1 MIEELGENNNLEKAP
16 NSNADT
22 NDENSEKNQSESI
35 EQEIEKKYDTVYDT
49 NASKSES
56 HTEHADTTTIK
67 KMPPAKSVKGFFI
80 GLLMLL
86 GVPLVF
92 GVIAEVIA
100 GVIISQQIKNSSNAT
115 ELEII
120 NTLPLL
126 KVGYVLIICILL
138 FMAGYIFND
147 IFDLRKDRK
156 IRKHKPLVNKSIP
169 LWFAWILGIVFMLGA
184 GSLAYYQASEGTFLI
199 VLALIVAI
207 FIYAILAKQ
216 ERITSAVVIG
226 IYNVIFIYLGASA
239 VIEIPY
245 DILNFDSFVEKEI
258 LWFYPAAIGIYM
270 IGVTL
275 VSTLEDMKPAPFRLT
290 VSNLFILIGLVVPP
304 GFKYVQIHLQ
314 GELELMHTMWKF
326 SFITSSALAGGL
338 ILVLVIVMT
347 IAIYENTAKNLHRIF
362 TVGRLGLIWLC
373 AAIIASL
380 GMPVTSLV
388 IALLSVPAIMLYQQ
402 LPDPA
407 KRRIMRHIEE

>member
-1 MIEELGENNNLEKAP
+1 MIEEYGENDELEKTT
-16 NSNADT
+16 NSKSGSD
-22 NDENSEKNQSESI
+22 DNSKIKQSDSI
-35 EQEIEKKYDTVYDT
+35 EAEIEKRYDTVYDSD
-49 NASKSES
+49 ASELFQENDK
-56 HTEHADTTTIK
+56 TDKITTK
-67 KMPPAKSVKGFFI
+67 KMPPAKSVKGFFV
-80 GLLMLL
+80 GLMMLL
-86 GVPLVF
+86 GIPLVF

-100 GVIISQQIKNSSNAT
+100 GVIISQQIKNSDGVS

-120 NTLPLL
+120 NMLPLL
-126 KVGYVLIICILL
+126 KIGYVLIICTLL

-156 IRKHKPLVNKSIP
+156 IHKHKPLVNKSVP
-169 LWFAWILGIVFMLGA
+169 LWLAWILGISFMLGA

-199 VLALIVAI
+199 VLALIIAI

-216 ERITSAVVIG
+216 EKIMSAVVIG
-226 IYNVIFIYLGASA
+226 IYNIIFIYLGASA
-239 VIEIPY
+239 VIEIPM
-245 DILNFDSFVEKEI
+245 DIINFDRFVEKEI

-304 GFKYVQIHLQ
+304 GFKYVQVHLQ
-314 GELELMHTMWKF
+314 EELVHTMWKF

-338 ILVLVIVMT
+338 ILVLVIVMS
-347 IAIYENTAKNLHRIF
+347 IALYENTAKNLHRIF

-388 IALLSVPAIMLYQQ
+388 VALLSVPAIMLFQQ

-407 KRRIMRHIEE
+407 KRRIVRHSE

>member
-1 MIEELGENNNLEKAP
+1 
-16 NSNADT
+16 
-22 NDENSEKNQSESI
+22 
-35 EQEIEKKYDTVYDT
+35 KKYDTVYET
-49 NASKSES
+49 SVSKSENHIE
-56 HTEHADTTTIK
+56 HTDTTTIK

-100 GVIISQQIKNSSNAT
+100 GVVISQQIKTRSNIS
-115 ELEII
+115 ELEMI

-126 KVGYVLIICILL
+126 KVGYVLIICVLL

-156 IRKHKPLVNKSIP
+156 IHKHKPLVNKSIP
-169 LWFAWILGIVFMLGA
+169 LWFAWILGLAFMLGA
-184 GSLAYYQASEGTFLI
+184 GSLAYYQTSEGTFLI
-199 VLALIVAI
+199 VLALIIAI

-226 IYNVIFIYLGASA
+226 IYNVIFIYLGASV
-239 VIEIPY
+239 VIEIPM
-245 DILNFDSFVEKEI
+245 DIINFDSFVEKEI

-304 GFKYVQIHLQ
+304 GFKYVQVHLQ
-314 GELELMHTMWKF
+314 GELMHTMWKF

-347 IAIYENTAKNLHRIF
+347 IALYENTAKNLHRIF
-362 TVGRLGLIWLC
+362 AVGRLGLIWLC

-380 GMPVTSLV
+380 GMPVTALV

-407 KRRIMRHIEE
+407 KRRIMRYNE

>member
-1 MIEELGENNNLEKAP
+1 MYDEHEENNHSEKEV
-16 NSNADT
+16 NSNSDT
-22 NDENSEKNQSESI
+22 NDDNSEKQAKSI
-35 EQEIEKKYDTVYDT
+35 EQEIEKKYDTVYE
-49 NASKSES
+49 SSVSES
-56 HTEHADTTTIK
+56 GNHIEYDETTTIE
-67 KMPPAKSVKGFFI
+67 KMPPAKSVKGFFN

-100 GVIISQQIKNSSNAT
+100 GVIISQQIKTRSNIS
-115 ELEII
+115 ELEMI

-156 IRKHKPLVNKSIP
+156 IHKHKPLVNKSIP
-169 LWFAWILGIVFMLGA
+169 LWFAWILGLAFMLGA

-199 VLALIVAI
+199 VLALIVSI

-239 VIEIPY
+239 IIEIPM
-245 DILNFDSFVEKEI
+245 DIINFDSFVEKEI
-258 LWFYPAAIGIYM
+258 LWLYPAAIGTYM

-275 VSTLEDMKPAPFRLT
+275 VSTMEDMKPAPFRLT

-304 GFKYVQIHLQ
+304 GFKYVQVHLQ

-347 IAIYENTAKNLHRIF
+347 IALYENTAKNLHRIF

-380 GMPVTSLV
+380 GMPVTALV

-407 KRRIMRHIEE
+407 KRRIMRHNE